1 MSASEKNNQFFL
13 QNGGEMGKLIK
24 EKDWSNT
31 PLGPPENWPSSLKTM
46 ISVVINNPF
55 AMMIVWGKEC
65 IQFYNDAYRPILGS
79 TKHPQA
85 LGQSSWETFEEV
97 WDIISPMFD
106 DSMNGKIVRQSDFFL
121 QINRNGSLDDC
132 YFDFAYSPIH
142 KDDGTIGGTLITV
155 LETTE
160 KNLTSNY
167 LKKSNSRYFKNIM
180 QAPVAMCFLRGNNYI
195 VDIANQVML
204 DIWDKK
210 QEDVLNKPLFEGL
223 QEAKDQGLEELL
235 QQVFLTGE
243 KYTANERPVTLLR
256 NQVLETIYVNFVYE
270 AFREEDNSINGIVVI
285 ANDVST
291 QLLAKQKL
299 QESDQKIRSIVEN
312 APFPIALYQGKEMI
326 IEYTNDALKQAWG
339 KGQELIGKRFKDVM
353 PEMEIQNIN
362 AQLDEV
368 FTTGKPFYGKNREV
382 QVSIHGKLET
392 FFYNY
397 TYTPIFNSDG
407 SVYGVMNT
415 STNVT
420 DLNVAKKKA
429 EEVDKR
435 FRNTVKQA
443 PIGITILRGKEF
455 VVEMANDTYLLL
467 VDRKEESFVG
477 KPLFESLPEVKESV
491 ERLLVNVLQTGKP
504 YHGIEYPLNV
514 NRYGN
519 NELSYFDFLY
529 SPLREEDGTISGII
543 VTASEVT
550 QSVKAK
556 HFIAESEKQFRTM
569 VMNSPIPMTIL
580 RGEQFIIEIANKAM
594 FNTIWRKKEDEVIGI
609 GLIEVFPE
617 LKEQKYVELLNHVYK
632 NGVVHREVESIAL
645 IEGDDGLKKFYLDY
659 EYAPLFETTGEISGI
674 MITVNDVTDKVE
686 ARIKTE
692 DSEKKFRLLADSM
705 PQHIWT
711 SDILGNLNYYNKS
724 VFDYSGLSLE
734 EIDKVG
740 WLDIVH
746 PDDREQNF
754 KQWSDAITTGK
765 NFLYEHRFRRYDG
778 TYRWQLSRAI
788 PQIDEEGKI
797 VMWVGTSTD
806 IQDQKDF
813 VNELEKQVKERTK
826 ELESLN
832 HNLKKSEE
840 RYHLMVEE
848 VQDYAILY
856 LNPKGIVENWNKG
869 AEKIKGYTSDEIIGQ
884 SFSVFYTDDDRNKDL
899 PNKMLS
905 KAFETGRAAQEG
917 YRLRKDKSLF
927 WANVV
932 ITAVRNDVGE
942 VIGFSKF
949 THDLTQKKNAEDALR
964 RNSEELLEKNN
975 TLEKMNKELQSFAYI
990 SSHDLQ
996 EPLRKIQI
1004 FSTQIIE
1011 KEFAN
1016 LSENGKDK
1024 FQRMQNAARRM
1035 QTLIEDLLA
1044 YSRTSTTEK
1053 KLEIVNLQTIID
1065 DVKEDLSEEI
1075 ATKNAQIEII
1085 EVCKVKIITFQ
1096 IRQLLY
1102 NLISNSIKFSNE
1114 YEKPHIKI
1122 ECKIA
1127 KGQELNNTNLEP
1139 NTSYCNIKISDN
1151 GIGFDQQYGE
1161 RIFEVFQRLH
1171 GKEKY
1176 LGTGIGLA
1184 IVKKIVENH
1193 DGFITAHGEINKGA
1207 FFDIYFPSV

>member
-1 MSASEKNNQFFL
+1 MSASEKNSLYFL
-13 QNGGEMGKLIK
+13 QNGGEMGKLIR
-24 EKDWSNT
+24 EKDWSKT
-31 PLGPPENWPSSLKTM
+31 TLGKPENWPSSLKTM
-46 ISVVINNPF
+46 ISVIINNPF
-55 AMMIVWGKEC
+55 AMMIVWGKDF

-85 LGQSSWETFEEV
+85 LGQSSFDTFEEV
-97 WDIISPMFD
+97 WDILSPMFD
-106 DSMNGKIVRQSDFFL
+106 DAMNGKIVRQSDFFL
-121 QINRNGSLDDC
+121 QLNRNGSLDDC

-142 KDDGTIGGTLITV
+142 KEDGTIGGMLVTV

-160 KNLTSNY
+160 KNLTSKH

-180 QAPVAMCFLRGNNYI
+180 QAPVAMCFLRGATYI
-195 VDIANQVML
+195 VDIANQFML

-210 QEDVLNKPLFEGL
+210 QEDILNKPLFEGL
-223 QEAKDQGLEELL
+223 QEVKDQGLEELL
-235 QQVFLTGE
+235 QQVFLSGE
-243 KYTANERPVTLLR
+243 KYTAYERPVTLLR

-285 ANDVST
+285 ANDVTT
-291 QLLAKQKL
+291 QVIARQKL
-299 QESDQKIRSIVEN
+299 EESDQKLRSIVEN
-312 APFPIALYQGKEMI
+312 APFPIALYKGKEMQ
-326 IEYTNDALKQAWG
+326 IEFANDALKKAWG
-339 KGQELIGKRFKDVM
+339 KGPNLIEKRFKDVM
-353 PEMEIQNIN
+353 PEMKSQNIN
-362 AQLDEV
+362 EQLDQV
-368 FTTGKPFYGKNREV
+368 FTSGKPYYGKNREV
-382 QVSIHGKLET
+382 QVSINGNLET

-420 DLNVAKKKA
+420 DLNLAKKKA
-429 EEVDKR
+429 EEVDER

-443 PIGITILRGKEF
+443 PIGITILRGKDF

-467 VDRKEESFVG
+467 VDRKEETFVG
-477 KPLFESLPEVKESV
+477 NPLFESLPEVKESV
-491 ERLLVNVLQTGKP
+491 EKLLLNVLETGKP

-514 NRYGN
+514 NRYGS

-529 SPLREEDGTISGII
+529 SPLREDDGSISGII

-580 RGEQFIIEIANKAM
+580 RGSEFIIEMANKAM
-594 FNTIWRKKEDEVIGI
+594 FETIWRKKEHEVVGIGI
-609 GLIEVFPE
+609 IDVFPE
-617 LKEQKYVELLNHVYK
+617 LKEQKYVELLK
-632 NGVVHREVESIAL
+632 NVFNSGVAHREVESAAL
-645 IEGDDGLKKFYLDY
+645 VSGDDGIKKFYLDY

-705 PQHIWT
+705 PQQIWT
-711 SDILGNLNYYNKS
+711 SDTDGNINYFNKS
-724 VFDYSGLSLE
+724 VFEFSGFSKKQ
-734 EIDKVG
+734 IDKVG
-740 WLDIVH
+740 WIEIVH
-746 PDDREQNF
+746 PDERQKNIEA
-754 KQWSDAITTGK
+754 WTEAIRTG
-765 NFLYEHRFRRYDG
+765 NDFLFEHRFRRHDG
-778 TYRWQLSRAI
+778 EYRWQLSRAI
-788 PQIDEEGKI
+788 PQKDEEGKI

-806 IQDQKDF
+806 IQDQKNF
-813 VNELEKQVKERTK
+813 VNELERQVKQRTQ
-826 ELESLN
+826 ELQLLN
-832 HNLKKSEE
+832 KNLKSSEE

-856 LNPKGIVENWNKG
+856 INADGIVENWNKG
-869 AEKIKGYTSDEIIGQ
+869 AEKIKGYSAEEIIGK
-884 SFSVFYTDDDRNKDL
+884 SFTTFYTETDRENNL
-899 PNKMLS
+899 PEELLK
-905 KAFETGRAAQEG
+905 KAFQTGRAVQEG
-917 YRLRKDKSLF
+917 WRVRKDKSHF

-932 ITAVRNDVGE
+932 ITAVRNDSGD
-942 VIGFSKF
+942 VIGYSKF
-949 THDLTQKKNAEDALR
+949 THDLTQKKNAEDTLR
-964 RNSEELLEKNN
+964 KNAEELQHKNDA
-975 TLEKMNKELQSFAYI
+975 LEKMNKELQSFAYI

-1011 KEFAN
+1011 KEFEN

-1024 FQRMQNAARRM
+1024 FHRMQNAAKRM

-1044 YSRTSTTEK
+1044 YSRTNTNEK
-1053 KLEIVNLQTIID
+1053 KLEKVNLKTIID
-1065 DVKEDLSEEI
+1065 DVKEDLAEEI
-1075 ATKNAQIEII
+1075 AAKNAHVEII
-1085 EVCKVKIITFQ
+1085 EVCEVKIITFQ
-1096 IRQLLY
+1096 FRQLLY

-1114 YEKPHIKI
+1114 SEKPHIKI
-1122 ECKIA
+1122 ECRIA
-1127 KGQELNNTNLEP
+1127 KGIELNKSNLQP
-1139 NTSYCNIKISDN
+1139 NINYCNIKISDN

-1193 DGFITAHGEINKGA
+1193 DGFITASGEINKGA
-1207 FFDIYFPSV
+1207 SFDIYFPSV